1 VSAGPG
7 TTSRRSALAAAGAI
21 LAFAIAYMAVGFL
34 TLDPASRT
42 VPLLAG
48 TVTVGLLLVE
58 LTRLSRAPVASARR
72 TESPEPATPR
82 EWRVLSSVVALVAG
96 FYLVG
101 IVIVLPLYLVGAI
114 TLIGGKPLR
123 LALAIAIATTAAIY
137 AAFEL
142 LLSLRLFPGILFGA

>member
-1 VSAGPG
+1 
-7 TTSRRSALAAAGAI
+7 
-21 LAFAIAYMAVGFL
+21 
-34 TLDPASRT
+34 
-42 VPLLAG
+42 
-48 TVTVGLLLVE
+48 
-58 LTRLSRAPVASARR
+58 
-72 TESPEPATPR
+72 
-82 EWRVLSSVVALVAG
+82 VLSSVVALVAG